1 MATLLFDDESAREK
15 PLLQRL
21 YPFHLRRIIRGARDA
36 LHALESFENLL
47 FPAKVIGESSRHSTD
62 IKNNS
67 YSWDGFLDFD
77 AHVGDCACQIRP
89 MLLMEIVGEYRKH
102 PDQTLEAFN
111 LTKRKL
117 EAMVTKAMEVHRKL
131 CDENT
136 PVEKINGLSRK
147 EETLNAFYRKVGL
160 SEWFTTWVDPESYD
174 SLLFTENTIHST
186 KARASGSFDLA
197 VPISPNHQLPTPPGS
212 PQIRHSGN
220 GGRVKAISSEGHPIW
235 DVKNFRTVVR
245 FLVYANFLSRF
256 KTCLHRPDAE
266 AFIYRVSQQRAFDA
280 HVLRDGEELICRCV
294 HTPARC
300 TYRVRK
306 DGPRLI
312 NDEISMMQIWV
323 SRLSCSFMEKLCGA
337 MGMPRSVERA
347 VRETVRVSARGI
359 AAVPTFLTIPAIR
372 HAWVMRDIPTFLL
385 VYRFCPQ
392 GYHANYFRIE
402 PHPTTALA
410 PPGDDADEDVLR
422 RYIIGNEITFTV
434 KHVETIDIQSAT
446 NFDPCL
452 DEPHICIIANSLDGG
467 NSELVSGVTGEGPW
481 SRLHDDCDCQNNK
494 KAVSQILSCNFND
507 VITTFF
513 AQHSNYPFPLNASDI
528 TEDGDPLTQSFNSNG
543 LRFMNEE
550 HRKLIA
556 FSHKL
561 GTSYDAMHLFVP
573 QHMFLERPRH
583 LAVVTEDRI
592 RAGKRVILPGFF
604 EEESHSPQERQGK
617 KPQTTEAHKTS
628 DDASKKK
635 SSPTTRKDRASCDIT
650 HPNDS
655 TNYKEPTNSV
665 SSVDTSKDR
674 ASCGTT
680 HPNDSTRYKEPTN
693 SVSSVDS
700 TRRQKKLSTEHG
712 KSYADSSASEDLAQG
727 VTSTKTSAT
736 CTDIFISNDIDGKI
750 SLTLSTTDDTLQ
762 KAKITIILQTF
773 DECNVAITS
782 RMPIR
787 EGVQSAASQ
796 STITEAGRY
805 HRAIA
810 RNLAYTLPLIILLLL
825 FSTFGYHLLLLSAS
839 TETL

>member
-36 LHALESFENLL
+36 LHALESFENLV
-47 FPAKVIGESSRHSTD
+47 FPPQDIRESSRHVTD
-62 IKNNS
+62 IKDNS

-77 AHVGDCACQIRP
+77 AHIGDCACQIRP

-136 PVEKINGLSRK
+136 PVEKINGLSKK
-147 EETLNAFYRKVGL
+147 EETLNGFYRKVGL
-160 SEWFTTWVDPESYD
+160 SEWFTTWVDPENYD
-174 SLLFTENTIHST
+174 GLLFLENIIHSN
-186 KARASGSFDLA
+186 KVHGSGSADLA
-197 VPISPNHQLPTPPGS
+197 IPIVPNCQLPTPPGS
-212 PQIRHSGN
+212 PQIRHAGN

-280 HVLRDGEELICRCV
+280 HVLRDGEELTCRCV
-294 HTPARC
+294 HTPAR
-300 TYRVRK
+300 YMDFASIVQFHGEVMSV
-306 DGPRLI
+306 DGNAAKRGKVLLVMLT
-312 NDEISMMQIWV
+312 S
-323 SRLSCSFMEKLCGA
+323 LYFY
-337 MGMPRSVERA
+337 RA

-359 AAVPTFLTIPAIR
+359 AVVPTFLTIPAIR
-372 HAWVMRDIPTFLL
+372 HAWVMRNIPTFLL
-385 VYRFCPQ
+385 VYRFCSQ

-410 PPGDDADEDVLR
+410 PPGDDADEDALR
-422 RYIIGNEITFTV
+422 RYIIGNEITFSV
-434 KHVETIDIQSAT
+434 KHVEPLAIQTAT
-446 NFDPCL
+446 SFDPCL

-467 NSELVSGVTGEGPW
+467 NSELVSGITGEGPW
-481 SRLHDDCDCQNNK
+481 SRLHDDCDCQDNK
-494 KAVSQILSCNFND
+494 NAVSQILSCNFND

-528 TEDGDPLTQSFNSNG
+528 TEDGDPLSQSFKSNG

-556 FSHKL
+556 FSHQL

-583 LAVVTEDRI
+583 LAAITQDRI
-592 RAGKRVILPGFF
+592 RAGQRVILPGFF
-604 EEESHSPQERQGK
+604 EEGSHSPQERQGK
-617 KPQTTEAHKTS
+617 NPQTAEDHITS
-628 DDASKKK
+628 DHSSKQK
-635 SSPTTRKDRASCDIT
+635 SSPNTHEDRAFSGT
-650 HPNDS
+650 TYPNDS
-655 TNYKEPTNSV
+655 TNNKEPKKTKNSV
-665 SSVDTSKDR
+665 SSVHNPRK
-674 ASCGTT
+674 
-680 HPNDSTRYKEPTN
+680 
-693 SVSSVDS
+693 
-700 TRRQKKLSTEHG
+700 QKTLSTKHG
-712 KSYADSSASEDLAQG
+712 KSSADFSASKDPAQG
-727 VTSTKTSAT
+727 VKSTKTTAT
-736 CTDIFISNDIDGKI
+736 CTDISISKESLRWRSDDGKI
-750 SLTLSTTDDTLQ
+750 SLTLSTTDDNFQ

-773 DECNVAITS
+773 DECKDAITG
-782 RMPIR
+782 RKPIK
-787 EGVQSAASQ
+787 EGEQLAASQ
-796 STITEAGRY
+796 NSITGTGSLY
-805 HRAIA
+805 LRALS
-810 RNLAYTLPLIILLLL
+810 RNFAYRLPLMILLLL
-825 FSTFGYHLLLLSAS
+825 FSSFGYHFLLLSAR
-839 TETL
+839 TENF